1 MTSLTAIFGNSDAKP
16 DEAESEK
23 LLQLYWNRAELKKE
37 FAELRNEQFRLK
49 DRVKHHEGV
58 AARFQQKLDHL
69 EQLLLD
75 PEWVYNVIVYYQLK
89 RLNLSCQKKL
99 EKFAE
104 QLKQQ
109 REQKQHCRLLQTWNE
124 NRGREAADVEKRI
137 GEHRMQLQLLEDRLQ
152 AERHRLS
159 TMNGFMK
166 LFRRRSLMA
175 SLDSIAESIDAAHQE
190 EQALLLEY
198 DAIQH
203 REPPDTQGLDIPT
216 KRLVNFM
223 ILAFAQQLYLHF
235 HTDGIA
241 GMAKE
246 ASEKSVGA
254 INYGAKQECDEII
267 TRVSKLCDSFDK
279 ASDFADVLQQRARL
293 IAEKALF
300 RSDDDAV
307 PTSASV
313 STVYAINKKG
323 ATEEFDA
330 NLLGENFWD
339 LTNILSR

>member
-49 DRVKHHEGV
+49 DRVKHQEGV

-75 PEWVYNVIVYYQLK
+75 PEWVYNVIIYYQLR
-89 RLNLSCQKKL
+89 RLNLRCQGKL

-109 REQKQHCRLLQTWNE
+109 REQKQHSRLLQTWNE
-124 NRGREAADVEKRI
+124 NRASEAAEVEKRI

-152 AERHRLS
+152 SERYRLS

-175 SLDSIAESIDAAHQE
+175 SLDKIALSIDAAQQE
-190 EQALLLEY
+190 EQALLLEF
-198 DAIQH
+198 DAIQN
-203 REPPDTQGLDIPT
+203 REPPDTQGLDIST
-216 KRLVNFM
+216 KRLINCM
-223 ILAFAQQLYLHF
+223 ILAFAQHLYLHF
-235 HTDGIA
+235 SADGIA

-254 INYGAKQECDEII
+254 INYGARQECDEII
-267 TRVSKLCDSFDK
+267 ERVARLCDSFDK
-279 ASDFADVLQQRARL
+279 AADFADVLQQRAKL
-293 IAEKALF
+293 IAEKAVF
-300 RSDDDAV
+300 RSDDDAA

-313 STVYAINKKG
+313 ATVYAINDKG
-323 ATEEFDA
+323 AVREADA
-330 NLLGENFWD
+330 NLLGENYWH

>member
-1 MTSLTAIFGNSDAKP
+1 MTSLTAIFGNSDEKTN
-16 DEAESEK
+16 EAESEK

-75 PEWVYNVIVYYQLK
+75 PEWVYNVIIYYQLK
-89 RLNLSCQKKL
+89 RLNMSCQNKL

-109 REQKQHCRLLQTWNE
+109 REQKQHSRLLRTWNE
-124 NRGREAADVEKRI
+124 SQAREAAEVEKRI

-152 AERHRLS
+152 SERHRLS
-159 TMNGFMK
+159 TMSGILK

-175 SLDSIAESIDAAHQE
+175 SLDTIAESIDTAHQE

-198 DAIQH
+198 DAIQN

-216 KRLVNFM
+216 KRLINFM
-223 ILAFAQQLYLHF
+223 ILSFAQHLYLHF
-235 HTDGIA
+235 SEDGLA

-254 INYGAKQECDEII
+254 VNYGSKQDCDEII
-267 TRVSKLCDSFDK
+267 ARVTSSCDKFDK
-279 ASDFADVLQQRARL
+279 ASDFADVLQQRAKL
-293 IAEKALF
+293 IAERAVF

-307 PTSASV
+307 PVSGTV
-313 STVYAINKKG
+313 STVYAINTKG
-323 ATEEFDA
+323 VIEESDA
-330 NLLGENFWD
+330 NLLGENYWD